1 MAETLISPG
10 VFLTEN
16 DMSQITQGPIAAG
29 AALLGPTV
37 TGPVNI
43 PTQVTSY
50 SQYKAIF
57 GAAFVSGGTA
67 QEYLTSMAALNYF
80 EQGGD
85 SLLVT
90 RVVSGTYTAATASVP
105 CNISSVAATYAVG
118 RIPIADISGS
128 NVTGSGTPITF
139 VDTAGVY
146 TYLMPAQFGW
156 SYTYYSDTV
165 RYGYFSPNSGN
176 SYTVQQWS
184 GSLISFI
191 NSNVSSPSLPIT
203 ASSDGTG
210 IQISGSS
217 AGVAGGIRVYTGL
230 YFGQATGSGGTA
242 AGVLKATLSTPT
254 AGVNSSAFDL
264 ETLSFGVTM
273 NNATGSATNGLLP
286 SGSSS
291 NIRWE
296 VVASDSGSGQFS
308 IIVRR
313 GDDYENSKTVLESW
327 TNLSLDPNQPNYIS
341 YIIGDQ
347 TQTVQT
353 DEFGNSYLQYSGSY
367 ANKSK
372 YIRVK
377 SVNRPT
383 PNYFDTA
390 GNVNNAYTASLPLLG
405 SGSTNGGFGGADGAI
420 WGCFGKASLNLYE
433 SIPNTTS
440 TVVTSATN
448 IQGVFPTSY
457 NIAISL
463 LSNQDAYDFN
473 VIYAPGLT
481 MVNATSTV
489 NSLVSLAQTRGDN
502 IAVVDTVGYGQSMTA
517 AKTQAQSYDNSY
529 AATYWPWVQLR
540 SRETGKLNFV
550 PPSTLI
556 PAIYEYND
564 KVSAEWFA
572 PAGLNRGG
580 LSTVLQP
587 ERRLS
592 VNDRNY
598 LYSGKVNP
606 IATFPGVGTVVYG
619 QKTLQDKPSA
629 LDRVNVRR
637 LLISLKRY
645 IKQVS
650 NNLVFEPNTQITRN
664 KFLNQVNPYLEFVQQ
679 KQGLYAFQVVMDETN
694 NTPDVIDRNQ
704 LVGSIYLQPTRTAEF
719 IQLDFNILPTGAS
732 FGA

>member
-57 GAAFVSGGTA
+57 GAAFVSGGTS

-90 RVVSGTYTAATASVP
+90 RVVSGTYTAATASVA
-105 CNISSVAATYAVG
+105 CNVNAVAGTYAVG
-118 RIPIADISGS
+118 RIAANTLTGS
-128 NVTGSGTPITF
+128 ITASGTPITF
-139 VDTAGVY
+139 VDTNNVY
-146 TYLMPAQFGW
+146 TYLLPAAFGFN
-156 SYTYYSDTV
+156 YTSYSDTT
-165 RYGYFSPNSGN
+165 RFGYFSPNSGN
-176 SYTVQQWS
+176 SYTVDQYT

-191 NSNVSSPSLPIT
+191 NNYVSGPSLPIT

-217 AGVAGGIRVYTGL
+217 VGVAGGLRVWAGL
-230 YFGQATGSGGTA
+230 NYGAPTSSLGGS
-242 AGVLKATLSTPT
+242 LKVTLSTPT
-254 AGVNSSAFDL
+254 APVNSSAFDL
-264 ETLSFGVTM
+264 ETLSFGTAM

-308 IIVRR
+308 IIIRR

-347 TQTVQT
+347 TQTVTT
-353 DEFGNSYLQYSGSY
+353 DEFGNSYLQLSGSY

-372 YIRVK
+372 YVRVK

-383 PNYFDTA
+383 PNYFNTS
-390 GNVNNAYTASLPLLG
+390 GTVNSSYTSSLPILG
-405 SGSTNGGFGGADGAI
+405 SGSLHGGFGGAQGDI
-420 WGCFGKASLNLYE
+420 WGCYGLASLNLYE

-440 TVVTSATN
+440 TAVTPSTN
-448 IQGVFPTSY
+448 IQGIFPTSY

-473 VIYAPGLT
+473 VVYAPGLT
-481 MVNATSTV
+481 MQNASSTI
-489 NSLVSLAQTRGDN
+489 NSLVTLAQTRGDN
-502 IAVVDTVGYGQSMTA
+502 IAVVDTVGYGQSMTQ

-592 VNDRNY
+592 VNDRNF
-598 LYSGKVNP
+598 LYAGKVNP

-619 QKTLQDKPSA
+619 QKTLQAKASA

-645 IKQVS
+645 IKQIS

>member
-10 VFLTEN
+10 VFLNEN
-16 DMSQITQGPIAAG
+16 DLSQITQGPITAG

-43 PTQVTSY
+43 PTYVTSY
-50 SQYKAIF
+50 SQYKAVF
-57 GAAFVSGGTA
+57 GAAFVSGGTSY
-67 QEYLTSMAALNYF
+67 EYLTSMAALNYF

-90 RVVSGTYTAATASVP
+90 RVVSGSYTAASASVP
-105 CNISSVAATYAVG
+105 CNIASVAGTFANAK
-118 RIPIADISGS
+118 IPIADI
-128 NVTGSGTPITF
+128 TGSFVTASGMPITF
-139 VDTAGVY
+139 INNSIY
-146 TYLMPAQFGW
+146 TYLMPAAFGFN
-156 SYTYYSDTV
+156 YTYYTDTV
-165 RYGYFSPNSGN
+165 RYGYFSPNAGN
-176 SYTVQQWS
+176 SYTANQWS

-191 NSNVSSPSLPIT
+191 NTYVASANLPIT
-203 ASSDGTG
+203 ASSDGTN
-210 IQISGSS
+210 IIISGSS
-217 AGVAGGIRVYTGL
+217 TGVGGGIKIYTGL
-230 YFGQATGSGGTA
+230 SFGQATGS
-242 AGVLKATLSTPT
+242 AGSTVVLKATLSTPT
-254 AGVNSSAFDL
+254 QPVNASVFDL
-264 ETLSFGVTM
+264 ETLSYGNVM
-273 NNATGSATNGLLP
+273 NNATGSATIGLLP

-291 NIRWE
+291 NIRYE
-296 VVASDSGSGQFS
+296 VVATDSGSGQFS
-308 IIVRR
+308 LIIRR

-327 TNLSLDPNQPNYIS
+327 TNLSLDPNQPNYIA

-347 TQTVQT
+347 TQTILT
-353 DEFGNSYLQYSGSY
+353 DEFGNSYLQLSGSY

-372 YIRVK
+372 YVRVK

-383 PNYFDTA
+383 PNYFDTS
-390 GNVNNAYTASLPLLG
+390 GNINNAYTASMPLLG
-405 SGSTNGGFGGADGAI
+405 SGSVNGGFDGAQGAI
-420 WGCFGKASLNLYE
+420 WGCYGLAPMNLFE
-433 SIPNTTS
+433 AIPNTTS
-440 TVVTSATN
+440 TVSVSSTN
-448 IQGVFPTSY
+448 IQGIFPTSY
-457 NIAISL
+457 NVGISL
-463 LSNQDAYDFN
+463 LSNQDMYDFN

-481 MVNATSTV
+481 MVNATSAV

-502 IAVVDTVGYGQSMTA
+502 IAVVDTVGYGQSMTQ

-556 PAIYEYND
+556 PAVYEYND
-564 KVSAEWFA
+564 KISAEWFA

-592 VNDRNY
+592 VNDRNF
-598 LYSGKVNP
+598 LYAGKVNP

-645 IKQVS
+645 IKQIA
-650 NNLVFEPNTQITRN
+650 NQLVFEPNTTITRN

-732 FGA
+732 FGS

>member
-43 PTQVTSY
+43 PTQITSY
-50 SQYKAIF
+50 SQYKAVF
-57 GAAFVSGGTA
+57 GAAFVSGGTSN
-67 QEYLTSMAALNYF
+67 EYLTSMAALNYF

-90 RVVSGTYTAATASVP
+90 RVASGSYTAASASVP
-105 CNISSVAATYAVG
+105 CNISSVNATYAVG
-118 RIPIADISGS
+118 RIAIADITGS
-128 NVTGSGTPITF
+128 ITASGTPITF
-139 VDTAGVY
+139 VDVNNVY
-146 TYLMPAQFGW
+146 TYLMPAAFGW
-156 SYTYYSDTV
+156 SYTFYSDTL
-165 RYGYFSPNSGN
+165 RYGYFSPNGGS
-176 SYTVQQWS
+176 SYTVQQYT

-191 NSNVSSPSLPIT
+191 NNNVAGPSLPIS
-203 ASSDGTG
+203 ASSDGSG

-217 AGVAGGIRVYTGL
+217 AGVAGGIKVYAGL
-230 YFGQATGSGGTA
+230 YYGQPTGSGGIS
-242 AGVLKATLSTPT
+242 AGSLKTTLSTPT

-264 ETLSFGVTM
+264 ETLSVGTVM
-273 NNATGSATNGLLP
+273 NNATASATNGLLQ

-291 NIRWE
+291 NIRYE
-296 VVASDSGSGQFS
+296 VVSTDSGSGQFS
-308 IIVRR
+308 IIIRR
-313 GDDYENSKTVLESW
+313 GDDYENNKTVLESW

-347 TQTVQT
+347 TETIQT
-353 DEFGNSYLQYSGSY
+353 DEFGNSYLQLSGSY

-372 YIRVK
+372 YVRVK
-377 SVNRPT
+377 AVYRPT
-383 PNYFDTA
+383 PNYFDTSGA
-390 GNVNNAYTASLPLLG
+390 VNSAYTSSLPRLG
-405 SGSTNGGFGGADGAI
+405 SGSVNGGFGGAIGAI
-420 WGCFGKASLNLYE
+420 WGCYGLTAMNMFE

-440 TVVTSATN
+440 TAASVITN

-457 NIAISL
+457 TTAISL

-481 MVNATSTV
+481 MQNAASAV
-489 NSLVSLAQTRGDN
+489 NSIVSVAQTRGDN
-502 IAVVDTVGYGQSMTA
+502 IAVVDTVGYGQSMTQ

-592 VNDRNY
+592 VNDRNF
-598 LYSGKVNP
+598 LYEGKVNP

-619 QKTLQDKPSA
+619 QKTLQSKPSA

-645 IKQVS
+645 IKQIA
-650 NNLVFEPNTQITRN
+650 NQLVFEPNTAVTRN